1 MLNINILDKKL
12 FKPVENVLLCVKE
25 KDITSGYDKVFDVEV
40 IRKIKKAFAGQNLKG
55 DTVFNIKF
63 PNEDINNLVVVYI
76 KDFFDNNYHVANKI
90 FKALKSLMEG
100 ENEVNLFIPDV
111 DDEKIVDVVDIVKL
125 KSWHFDSYKKE
136 KYKFIN
142 NINIFVSNVNESK
155 KLFNYKTN
163 ITDSVFDARLLVAE
177 PANII
182 TPASIEHEVSKL
194 KDIGVSIDVLHME
207 DLKKL
212 DMNGVIGVGKGS
224 DIDPRVIVMKYT
236 PNKNGDN
243 VVLVGKGVTFDS
255 GGLNLKPSS
264 AIYDMKTDMAGAAA
278 VIGTIKAVAL
288 NKENQN
294 VIGIIGL
301 VENLPSAHSQK
312 PGDIIKMANGM
323 TVEVADTDAEGR
335 LVLADCLTY
344 AQKNFKIKYMI
355 DLATLTGAVTVA
367 LGSRFAGLFGNMEVL
382 KRLLL
387 DSAKKMEEPL
397 WELPMDEY
405 FDNAINS
412 EVADIKNI
420 AKSGTGAGSSTAA
433 HFLKRF
439 IEKGTYWAHIDIAG
453 VAFRKEETNQSQSGA
468 SGFGVRLLTDFIS
481 NL

>member
-12 FKPVENVLLCVKE
+12 FKPSENILLCVK
-25 KDITSGYDKVFDVEV
+25 DADTSAYDKFFDVDS
-40 IRKIKKAFAGQNLKG
+40 IRKIKKAFVEQGAKK
-55 DTVFNIKF
+55 DIIFNIKF
-63 PNEDINNLVVVYI
+63 PNDDITNLIVVCV
-76 KDFFDNNYHVANKI
+76 KNSFDNDYYVGDKI
-90 FKALKSLMEG
+90 FKALKTTIES
-100 ENEVNLFIPDV
+100 ENEVSLFIPDV
-111 DDEKIVDVVDIVKL
+111 DDTRIIDIIDIVKL

-136 KYKFIN
+136 KYKFVS

-155 KLFNYKTN
+155 KLFCYKSN
-163 ITDSVFDARLLVAE
+163 ITDSVFDARRLVTE
-177 PANII
+177 PANVI
-182 TPASIEHEVSKL
+182 TPASIESEVLKL
-194 KDIGVSIDVLHME
+194 KDIDVSVDVLHMD

-212 DMNGVIGVGKGS
+212 GMNGVIGVGKGS

-236 PNKNGDN
+236 PNDN
-243 VVLVGKGVTFDS
+243 EDSVVLVGKGVTFDS

-278 VIGTIKAVAL
+278 VIASIKAIAL
-288 NKENQN
+288 NKEKKN

-312 PGDIIKMANGM
+312 PGDIVKMANGM

-344 AQKNFKIKYMI
+344 AQKNFKIKYII
-355 DLATLTGAVTVA
+355 DLATLTGAVTIA
-367 LGSRFAGLFGNMEVL
+367 LGSRFAGLFGNTEIL
-382 KRLLL
+382 KKLLL
-387 DSAKKMEEPL
+387 ASSKKMDEPL
-397 WELPMDEY
+397 WELPMDDY

-439 IEKGTYWAHIDIAG
+439 IENDVYWAHIDIAG